1 MKQLSKNW
9 ALIVLL
15 LLIGQ
20 QALSYDFEVNGIYY
34 GYDIST
40 QTAYVTS
47 GDNKYSGTIDIPM
60 SVTYNGR
67 SLNVTAIGYGAF
79 SECKGLVSINM
90 PQSIT
95 SIGGQAFKYCRKL
108 TTVNMSDKVTDI
120 GESAFAYCSNLSSIK
135 LPSNI
140 TLISGNAFEG
150 CEKLESISIPDNV
163 SEIRESAFQGCKG
176 LKSIV
181 IPKNVNKLSKFA
193 FQGCS
198 GVETIVLEECDNYL
212 SCDAGIFYNHYDAFW
227 GTSPRSIFI
236 GRNIPEMLFYGN
248 GGSEG
253 IDFKNLSI
261 LSIGKKVTK
270 LDITNLSLWTSLKTI
285 YSFSENPESVK
296 VSFGTKTYTNTKLYV
311 PIGTKEKY
319 LAADGWKEFFIIEEM
334 DVDKMWNGQSEPPT
348 GDNPQQQ
355 KCEKPIIHYSNGK
368 LSFECATDGA
378 TCQSTITDTDI
389 ASYSENEIQLSVTY
403 NISVYASKAGYD
415 NSDIVTATLCWI
427 DADPKTEGIESGVAQ
442 VKANAVLIQSHDGTV
457 SVEGVADGTDITIY
471 DTSGQ
476 MVGSTKAHCNYTTI
490 ATNLRNGSVAIVRIG
505 DKSLKIIMK

>member
-1 MKQLSKNW
+1 M
-9 ALIVLL
+9 
-15 LLIGQ
+15 
-20 QALSYDFEVNGIYY
+20 
-34 GYDIST
+34 
-40 QTAYVTS
+40 
-47 GDNKYSGTIDIPM
+47 
-60 SVTYNGR
+60 
-67 SLNVTAIGYGAF
+67 
-79 SECKGLVSINM
+79 
-90 PQSIT
+90 
-95 SIGGQAFKYCRKL
+95 
-108 TTVNMSDKVTDI
+108 
-120 GESAFAYCSNLSSIK
+120 
-135 LPSNI
+135 
-140 TLISGNAFEG
+140 
-150 CEKLESISIPDNV
+150 
-163 SEIRESAFQGCKG
+163 
-176 LKSIV
+176 
-181 IPKNVNKLSKFA
+181 
-193 FQGCS
+193 
-198 GVETIVLEECDNYL
+198 LEECDNYL

-227 GTSPRSIFI
+227 GTSPHSIFI

-253 IDFKNLSI
+253 IDFNNLSI

-389 ASYSENEIQLSVTY
+389 ASYSENEIQLSATY

-415 NSDIVTATLCWI
+415 NLILLRLPSAGLMPT
-427 DADPKTEGIESGVAQ
+427 Q
-442 VKANAVLIQSHDGTV
+442 RQKAS
-457 SVEGVADGTDITIY
+457 
-471 DTSGQ
+471 
-476 MVGSTKAHCNYTTI
+476 KAEWP
-490 ATNLRNGSVAIVRIG
+490 R
-505 DKSLKIIMK
+505 